1 MNVQLI
7 QGQFN
12 AHDAI
17 DIITKM
23 IHIKIKYHE
32 NKINNSSN
40 EEDTKYR
47 EEKIKKLQKNLF
59 DIRKYIETKGSKINL
74 LANVDIE

>member
-59 DIRKYIETKGSKINL
+59 DIRKHIETKGSKINL